1 MLDESKGGQ
10 PDSGGAVS
18 LADEDRVREIL
29 IDTMFGLWSTVNNL
43 SRLRPTKDDRF
54 RVTIFG
60 SARIERDSW
69 IYEEV
74 RRTCA
79 GLGEMG
85 CDIITGGGPGLMEAA
100 NLGATEGQ
108 ATAGAQSI
116 GIRVHLPFEQDA
128 NPFVQQTFRH
138 GTFFTRLHQ
147 FVLMSNAY
155 VVAPGGIGT
164 LLETAMIWQLLQV
177 RQLDA
182 PLVLV
187 GPMWRSL
194 IDWAHAEMLRP
205 GLELASAGD
214 FDIPVCV
221 DTADEALSVIRKHHF
236 TWMTRN
242 GKRSSRS

>member
-1 MLDESKGGQ
+1 MADDSEQVQ

-29 IDTMFGLWSTVNNL
+29 VDTMFGLWSTVNNL
-43 SRLRPTKDDRF
+43 SRLRPSKDDRF

-60 SARIERDSW
+60 SARIQRGNW

-85 CDIITGGGPGLMEAA
+85 CDIVTGGGPGLMEAA

-108 ATAGAQSI
+108 SAAGAQSI
-116 GIRVHLPFEQDA
+116 GIRVHLPFEQHA

-138 GTFFTRLHQ
+138 GTFFTRLHH
-147 FVLMSNAY
+147 FVLVSNAY

-177 RQLDA
+177 RQLDV

-194 IDWAHAEMLRP
+194 VDWAHAEMLRP
-205 GLELASAGD
+205 DLGVASAGD
-214 FDIPVCV
+214 LAIPICV
-221 DTADEALSVIRKHHF
+221 DTAAEAVTVVRTHHEK
-236 TWMTRN
+236 WIAKN
-242 GKRSSRS
+242 GGAVR